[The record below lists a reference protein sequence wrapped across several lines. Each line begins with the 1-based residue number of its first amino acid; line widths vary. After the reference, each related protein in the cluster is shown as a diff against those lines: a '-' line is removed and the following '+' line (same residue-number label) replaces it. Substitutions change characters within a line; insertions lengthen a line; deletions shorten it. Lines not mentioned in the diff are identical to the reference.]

1 MKFLLWNPFLAFSI
15 ISVNQSDPNL
25 TPERPGSSV
34 AVRPDYTA
42 AVRVSAIL
50 IFSSPRRFLW
60 RAVEIFSTALSVSES
75 GHYLWRY
82 RCDAERLA
90 AAENE
95 VDEEDGDRDTF

>member
-1 MKFLLWNPFLAFSI
+1 MKFPLWNPFLASST

-34 AVRPDYTA
+34 AVRPDCTA
-42 AVRVSAIL
+42 AVRVSVIP
-50 IFSSPRRFLW
+50 IFSSPRRLLW

-75 GHYLWRY
+75 VHHLWRY
-82 RCDAERLA
+82 RCNAERLA

-95 VDEEDGDRDTF
+95 VDKEDGGRDTF